1 MKRIDPDRAQRAARR
16 RRRKGVQLEL
26 QLRRRKRRRRR
37 ARARARVPHRTRPT
51 VDRNHPIHVTLRMR
65 GDVPSLRTRRVT
77 RTIVMVFRAARGRFG
92 LRVTQFAVL
101 DDHVHLLVEAEGE
114 RGLTQGM
121 RGLGTRL
128 AIHLNRVLSRKG
140 RLFDDR
146 YHARALRTPL
156 EVRRGLSYVLH
167 NYRKHAAA
175 DGRRIDVR
183 WLDPHSSAIAFDAWS
198 LRCLAPRRSLDAC
211 GLLPPRTWLLALG
224 WRLHGWTLD
233 PAEGPGGTRA
243 GPISRAAIRA
253 SGPDCMSARA
263 DSHERPSQLRADRN
277 NRISDGTSDARVR
290 VCREK

>member
-1 MKRIDPDRAQRAARR
+1 MCR
-16 RRRKGVQLEL
+16 
-26 QLRRRKRRRRR
+26 
-37 ARARARVPHRTRPT
+37 
-51 VDRNHPIHVTLRMR
+51 
-65 GDVPSLRTRRVT
+65 DVPSLRTRRAT
-77 RTIVMVFRAARGRFG
+77 RTIVSVFRAARGRFG

-128 AIHLNRVLSRKG
+128 AIHLNRLLARKG
-140 RLFDDR
+140 RLLDDR

-175 DGRRIDVR
+175 SGRRIDVR

-198 LRCLAPRRSLDAC
+198 VPSLSPRRSLDAC

-243 GPISRAAIRA
+243 GPRSSAAIPARDRDNRLA
-253 SGPDCMSARA
+253 HRPAGTGTAAMSDLRRRPHAPDQR
-263 DSHERPSQLRADRN
+263 
-277 NRISDGTSDARVR
+277 
-290 VCREK
+290 